1 LIAIRLP
8 AAVVFSTTTL
18 AGRPDLAA
26 FFVPHDA
33 HSGMCARYGR
43 PTVYIKIQDTLAIVP
58 WMPMMA
64 GTLATR

>member
-1 LIAIRLP
+1 LIAIRLL

-33 HSGMCARYGR
+33 HSGMTEHSLHGVLWINMRA
-43 PTVYIKIQDTLAIVP
+43 AHVP
-58 WMPMMA
+58 LPWKP
-64 GTLATR
+64 